1 MKDHWDLQR
10 REHLIK
16 GESHMKKVLSVLV
29 LVGLIA
35 SASAGMATETKK
47 AESHKAES
55 KKAESA
61 PAKK

>member
-1 MKDHWDLQR
+1 
-10 REHLIK
+10 
-16 GESHMKKVLSVLV
+16 MKKVLSVLV

-35 SASAGMATETKK
+35 SASAGMTAETKK
-47 AESHKAES
+47 AETTKAES